1 MPDDSSR
8 ELVAGIARVVVGVEV
23 EKVVGGGAIGEGAI
37 GVDEVVEG
45 IVPMVV
51 DILGMGDVQLVGLV
65 EGTVVGED
73 CVGCL
78 GLVECDV
85 AGCFGVA
92 RVEGAFE
99 SKAWCVIKGGEDGI
113 VGMSNLGDGE
123 VEVAIEGI

>member
-1 MPDDSSR
+1 
-8 ELVAGIARVVVGVEV
+8 
-23 EKVVGGGAIGEGAI
+23 
-37 GVDEVVEG
+37 
-45 IVPMVV
+45 MVV

-73 CVGCL
+73 GVGRL
-78 GLVECDV
+78 GLVEGDV

>member
-23 EKVVGGGAIGEGAI
+23 EKVVGGGTIGEGSI
-37 GVDEVVEG
+37 GVDEVVVEG

-73 CVGCL
+73 
-78 GLVECDV
+78 
-85 AGCFGVA
+85 
-92 RVEGAFE
+92 
-99 SKAWCVIKGGEDGI
+99 
-113 VGMSNLGDGE
+113 
-123 VEVAIEGI
+123 